1 MARTGT
7 TTDQPLP
14 APSLNVFPKP
24 TRLVSCAHR
33 ARCFRQDP
41 TLRRFGNLA
50 VALGLALACSLPA
63 FGAGPVGGSALTVT
77 TPTDS
82 APTTPGGR
90 GFAVAGPW
98 TSFYGSASKVDLFR
112 MASSFRIFD
121 IDADPDIGNF
131 SPAQI
136 KQLQNGGQN
145 QVLSYFNLGSC
156 ESFRSYWNKVPA
168 GFVSCAA
175 NKSAQLGRYAG
186 YADEVWMNVGNA
198 DYQHLIVNH
207 VAPRLVAQGIDGFYF
222 DNLEIVEHGTRTNN
236 GPCDAACSQGGL
248 DLIARLRDKYPGL
261 LFVMQNATSDK
272 TRLGKATGASGTV
285 DFPSLL
291 DGIAHEEVYKPALD
305 KTAESE
311 LLKWSAMKLKPGGRP
326 FWIATLDY
334 VGSCTNTKGAEAAFR
349 LSRARRFSPS
359 VSDASAAQ
367 QTVCYWPSGWQAF

>member
-1 MARTGT
+1 
-7 TTDQPLP
+7 
-14 APSLNVFPKP
+14 
-24 TRLVSCAHR
+24 
-33 ARCFRQDP
+33 
-41 TLRRFGNLA
+41 
-50 VALGLALACSLPA
+50 
-63 FGAGPVGGSALTVT
+63 
-77 TPTDS
+77 
-82 APTTPGGR
+82 
-90 GFAVAGPW
+90 
-98 TSFYGSASKVDLFR
+98 

-145 QVLSYFNLGSC
+145 KVLSYFNLGSC

-175 NKSAQLGRYAG
+175 NKPAQLGRYAG
-186 YADEVWMNVGNA
+186 YANEVWMNVANT

-248 DLIARLRDKYPGL
+248 NLIARLRDKYPGL

-285 DFPSLL
+285 DYPSLL
-291 DGIAHEEVYKPALD
+291 DGIAHEEVFKPALD
-305 KTAESE
+305 KTAEVGTGEVVGHEPQAGRAPVLDRHARLRGQLRQHQGRPGRIPVEPGAWLLALGVRRQRGAANRLLLALE
-311 LLKWSAMKLKPGGRP
+311 LVRRPKAPHCPFTSTHHQHRRRGAVVPGIALHRCGGDFAGGRHNR
-326 FWIATLDY
+326 ADS
-334 VGSCTNTKGAEAAFR
+334 GRRCGAEA
-349 LSRARRFSPS
+349 SRHTGTWRQIAY
-359 VSDASAAQ
+359 
-367 QTVCYWPSGWQAF
+367 TL